1 MIVHEIWRRVQ
12 VQPLGCVRRSGIFN
26 SFPSR
31 SDHPAEVAC
40 LQSFSEDAQSLGR
53 FVSLEMRLW
62 SFVCIWCICQVAVK
76 LLQVFPRSFQDW
88 LNGVNLS
95 RNSFIVQDETAS
107 VVHGFT
113 TAGTGVHDLN
123 LILLIRSSAAIL
135 VCGSLRC
142 LSALSPILRT
152 VNINNY
158 GIYKFSS
165 EGTWPCDHQWINSM
179 AYAIEMKSLVWTWC
193 NLCGRCGLRGCRIFS
208 QAESNRL
215 GWVPSSWF
223 KDNGATEL
231 CVKLLGFKFQGLFD
245 GFHIWS
251 VCCSKENTRTGQGCF
266 MMLHPFVLVFLAAM
280 IQGSTHDSPS
290 SLVEDGVREQKSS
303 G

>member
-1 MIVHEIWRRVQ
+1 MFYSYAACFLVSWSYNPAIISAPSILQATATATATTTAHSSTAREAQSDGSGNGGHWQMLRDVARCCEMLRCTDRKMNLDEHRWTTIESYRIGHEIFESYNCAYLWLSVHAFWRTVQ

-62 SFVCIWCICQVAVK
+62 SFVCICQVAVK

-113 TAGTGVHDLN
+113 TAGTGVRDFN
-123 LILLIRSSAAIL
+123 MILLIRKLRVGSAAIL
-135 VCGSLRC
+135 GCGS
-142 LSALSPILRT
+142 S
-152 VNINNY
+152 
-158 GIYKFSS
+158 
-165 EGTWPCDHQWINSM
+165 
-179 AYAIEMKSLVWTWC
+179 
-193 NLCGRCGLRGCRIFS
+193 
-208 QAESNRL
+208 
-215 GWVPSSWF
+215 
-223 KDNGATEL
+223 
-231 CVKLLGFKFQGLFD
+231 
-245 GFHIWS
+245 
-251 VCCSKENTRTGQGCF
+251 
-266 MMLHPFVLVFLAAM
+266 
-280 IQGSTHDSPS
+280 
-290 SLVEDGVREQKSS
+290 
-303 G
+303 

>member
-1 MIVHEIWRRVQ
+1 MHVLQLRSMFPGFLILQSCNHFCTVNTSGHGYRHGHRHGHCHGPQFHSQRGSKRWIWQWRTLADAARCCEMLRCTDRKMNLDEHRWTTIESYRIGHEIFESYNCAYLWLSVHAFWRTVQ

-62 SFVCIWCICQVAVK
+62 SFVCICQVAVK

-113 TAGTGVHDLN
+113 TAGTGVRDFN
-123 LILLIRSSAAIL
+123 MILLIRKLRVGSAAIL
-135 VCGSLRC
+135 GCGS
-142 LSALSPILRT
+142 S
-152 VNINNY
+152 
-158 GIYKFSS
+158 
-165 EGTWPCDHQWINSM
+165 
-179 AYAIEMKSLVWTWC
+179 
-193 NLCGRCGLRGCRIFS
+193 
-208 QAESNRL
+208 
-215 GWVPSSWF
+215 
-223 KDNGATEL
+223 
-231 CVKLLGFKFQGLFD
+231 
-245 GFHIWS
+245 
-251 VCCSKENTRTGQGCF
+251 
-266 MMLHPFVLVFLAAM
+266 
-280 IQGSTHDSPS
+280 
-290 SLVEDGVREQKSS
+290 
-303 G
+303 

>member
-1 MIVHEIWRRVQ
+1 MNHDWVIQNWTWNIWIVQLCMIVHEIWRRVQ

-95 RNSFIVQDETAS
+95 RNSFIVQDGTAS

-113 TAGTGVHDLN
+113 TAGTGVHDFN
-123 LILLIRSSAAIL
+123 LILLIRKLRVGSAAIL
-135 VCGSLRC
+135 GCGS
-142 LSALSPILRT
+142 S
-152 VNINNY
+152 
-158 GIYKFSS
+158 
-165 EGTWPCDHQWINSM
+165 
-179 AYAIEMKSLVWTWC
+179 
-193 NLCGRCGLRGCRIFS
+193 
-208 QAESNRL
+208 
-215 GWVPSSWF
+215 
-223 KDNGATEL
+223 
-231 CVKLLGFKFQGLFD
+231 
-245 GFHIWS
+245 
-251 VCCSKENTRTGQGCF
+251 
-266 MMLHPFVLVFLAAM
+266 
-280 IQGSTHDSPS
+280 
-290 SLVEDGVREQKSS
+290 
-303 G
+303 